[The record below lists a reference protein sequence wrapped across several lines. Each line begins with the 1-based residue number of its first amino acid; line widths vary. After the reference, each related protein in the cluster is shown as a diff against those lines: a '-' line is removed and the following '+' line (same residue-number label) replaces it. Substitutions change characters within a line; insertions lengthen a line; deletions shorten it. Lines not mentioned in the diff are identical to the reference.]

1 MSRKS
6 FKEACHQWESD
17 KARFVKATSLAAYSL
32 TLRHHLEPRFM
43 TLGDI
48 SPESVQQLADEE
60 LAAGNSPSTVK
71 GIVLVLKMIIR
82 YC

>member
-6 FKEACHQWESD
+6 FKEACRQWESD

-32 TLRHHLEPRFM
+32 TLRHHLEPRFR

-82 YC
+82 Y